1 MAPVV
6 ADNGSRERIVTARAV
21 LAQGCLVENARLTI
35 RVRRLTFAY
44 NYLAPGRQAVCR
56 MKPAPFIRH
65 VPRTL
70 DEALKILAEV
80 APQDGRVLAGGQSLV
95 PIMAF
100 RLAKPAHLVDINE
113 IAGLDKIAS
122 DGKVL
127 SIGACV
133 RHAAF
138 HKRVIDNPLGKL
150 LTYVAH
156 HIAHYPIRMRGTLCG
171 SLAHA
176 DPASEWCLVAATL
189 DATMVAK
196 STRGERLLA
205 AKDFFAG
212 IMATA
217 LAEDELLVEVRLPLL
232 PADAKFG
239 FNEFSRRAGDFAMAA
254 ALVTYR
260 LQGGKIVDARVGV
273 GGAEASPRR
282 IAEAEAALDGKAPG
296 DAMFRAA
303 AEAAANAVDPLVDH
317 QTNADYRRDL
327 VRAVV
332 RRALEHSIA

>member
-1 MAPVV
+1 
-6 ADNGSRERIVTARAV
+6 
-21 LAQGCLVENARLTI
+21 
-35 RVRRLTFAY
+35 
-44 NYLAPGRQAVCR
+44 

-65 VPRTL
+65 APRTL
-70 DEALKILAEV
+70 DEALKILGEV
-80 APQDGRVLAGGQSLV
+80 ATQDGRVLAGGQSLV

-100 RLAKPAHLVDINE
+100 RLAKPAHLVDINGVE
-113 IAGLDKIAS
+113 GLDKIVS

-138 HKRVIDNPLGKL
+138 HKPVVDNPLGKL
-150 LTYVAH
+150 LAYVAR
-156 HIAHYPIRMRGTLCG
+156 HIAHYPIRMRGTFCG

-176 DPASEWCLVAATL
+176 DPASEWCLTAATL

-196 STRGERLLA
+196 STRGERSIA

-217 LAEDELLVEVRLPLL
+217 LAEDELLAEVKLPLL
-232 PADAKFG
+232 APDAKFG
-239 FNEFSRRAGDFAMAA
+239 FNEFNRRAGDFALAA

-260 LQGGKIVDARVGV
+260 LQGGFMTDVHVGV
-273 GGAEASPRR
+273 GGAEACRRR
-282 IAEAEAALDGKAPG
+282 IGQAEAALNGQTPS
-296 DAMFRAA
+296 DAAFRAA
-303 AEAAANAVDPLVDH
+303 AETAAAAIDPLEDH
-317 QTNADYRRDL
+317 QTDADYRRDL

-332 RRALEHSIA
+332 RRALEHSA